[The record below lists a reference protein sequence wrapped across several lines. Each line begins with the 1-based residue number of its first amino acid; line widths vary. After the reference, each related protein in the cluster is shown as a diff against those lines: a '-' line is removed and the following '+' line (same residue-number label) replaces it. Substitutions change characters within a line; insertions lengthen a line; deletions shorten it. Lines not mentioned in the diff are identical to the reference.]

1 MPTEVKTEIEIW
13 FYINFWEDKKNAK
26 DFLLLK
32 KSFFYIIIPVMVL
45 AGGHSCYRKFK
56 FKFYI
61 YSSSIKRVV
70 YSTVTRTYT
79 SCWLAADEM
88 VQFKI

>member
-45 AGGHSCYRKFK
+45 AGGHSCYRKLK

-61 YSSSIKRVV
+61 YSSSIKTIFLDLVDNLNPNLDVKHRQQ
-70 YSTVTRTYT
+70 
-79 SCWLAADEM
+79 L
-88 VQFKI
+88 